1 LTAKQQHSFL
11 DNGIKPEFVPR
22 SFLYVLPSLNIES
35 HQASK
40 KDNSEGSTGSKSNH
54 RIMKSY
60 QNIQKGSG
68 TKKNQK
74 RKTLLDTISKSLNI
88 NPSTLW

>member
-1 LTAKQQHSFL
+1 M
-11 DNGIKPEFVPR
+11 DDGIKPELVPH
-22 SFLYVLPSLNIES
+22 SFLYVLPSLNIGS

-40 KDNSEGSTGSKSNH
+40 KDNSEGSTGSKSNY

-68 TKKNQK
+68 TKKK
-74 RKTLLDTISKSLNI
+74 SKKKNASGYNK
-88 NPSTLW
+88 